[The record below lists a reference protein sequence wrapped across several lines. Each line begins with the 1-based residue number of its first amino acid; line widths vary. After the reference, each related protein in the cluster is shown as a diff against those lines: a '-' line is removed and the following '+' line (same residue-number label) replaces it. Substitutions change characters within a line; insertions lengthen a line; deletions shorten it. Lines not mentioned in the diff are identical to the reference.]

1 MRYDDIIKS
10 AIQMVKIF
18 YENRD
23 NILFIITNSENVTIT
38 QSSEIKAALSKKCK
52 IDSKHIIF
60 TSSLMN
66 AEEIRKKI
74 NDIKKNMKNIEKIQI
89 KDRNLLNT
97 VGTDGDI
104 DAIKY

>member
-1 MRYDDIIKS
+1 
-10 AIQMVKIF
+10 
-18 YENRD
+18 
-23 NILFIITNSENVTIT
+23 
-38 QSSEIKAALSKKCK
+38 
-52 IDSKHIIF
+52 
-60 TSSLMN
+60 MN